1 MTERKAMTQET
12 LDVVKSFNLEG
23 LFKTR
28 GDGATEVTLIHQITE
43 GKGAA
48 CRKFIETIANSEL
61 EDTIWASEE
70 IHFMRFTTI
79 NNDTQLLFTSNFD
92 GSVETYLADFL
103 VHMPDHLDAL
113 WGYCDGYPEKGAGA
127 DFAGFMK
134 FIVSGY
140 VPCQFFFAAYPDATV
155 KQVWR
160 ALDWE
165 KKTRDFQRT
174 LARPTPSRGRDESS
188 AQRVA

>member
-1 MTERKAMTQET
+1 MTDRKAMTQET
-12 LDVVKSFNLEG
+12 LDVVKGFNLEG

-28 GDGATEVTLIHQITE
+28 GDGATEVTLIHPIKE
-43 GKGAA
+43 GKGSA
-48 CRKFIETIANSEL
+48 CRKFVETIANSEL

-70 IHFMRFTTI
+70 IHFLRIATI

-92 GSVETYLADFL
+92 GNVETYLADFL

-113 WGYCDGYPEKGAGA
+113 WGHCEGYPEQGAAG

-165 KKTRDFQRT
+165 TKTRDFQRT
-174 LARPTPSRGRDESS
+174 LARPTPSRTRDESS
-188 AQRVA
+188 AQRAA

>member
-1 MTERKAMTQET
+1 MTDRKAMTHET

-28 GDGATEVTLIHQITE
+28 GAGATEVTLIHPIKDGQ
-43 GKGAA
+43 GAA
-48 CRKFIETIANSEL
+48 CRKFVETIANSEL

-70 IHFMRFTTI
+70 IHFMRIATI

-92 GSVETYLADFL
+92 GNVETYLADFL

-113 WGYCDGYPEKGAGA
+113 WGHCEDYPEKGAGA

-134 FIVSGY
+134 FIISGY

-165 KKTRDFQRT
+165 NKTRDFQRN
-174 LARPTPSRGRDESS
+174 LARPTPSRMRDENS
-188 AQRVA
+188 AQRAA

>member
-1 MTERKAMTQET
+1 MTDRKAMTQET
-12 LDVVKSFNLEG
+12 LDVVKGFNLEG

-28 GDGATEVTLIHQITE
+28 GDGATEVTLIHPIKE
-43 GKGAA
+43 GKGSA
-48 CRKFIETIANSEL
+48 CRKFVETIANSEL

-70 IHFMRFTTI
+70 IHFLRIATI

-92 GSVETYLADFL
+92 GNVETYLADFL

-113 WGYCDGYPEKGAGA
+113 WGHCEDYPEQGAAG

-165 KKTRDFQRT
+165 TKTRDFQRT
-174 LARPTPSRGRDESS
+174 LARPTPSRTRDESS
-188 AQRVA
+188 AQRAA

>member
-1 MTERKAMTQET
+1 MSERKAMTQET

-28 GDGATEVTLIHQITE
+28 GNGATEVTLIHPIKE
-43 GKGAA
+43 GKGADV
-48 CRKFIETIANSEL
+48 RKVCESIPNSEL
-61 EDTIWASEE
+61 EDTLWGSEE
-70 IHFMRFTTI
+70 IHFLRITTI
-79 NNDTQLLFTSNFD
+79 NNDTQLLFCSNFD
-92 GSVETYLADFL
+92 GAVDTYLADFL
-103 VHMPDHLDAL
+103 VHMPDHLDLL
-113 WGYCDGYPEKGAGA
+113 WQNCEGYPEKGAGA
-127 DFAGFMK
+127 DFAGFIK

-160 ALDWE
+160 ALEWE

-174 LARPTPSRGRDESS
+174 LARPTPSRMRDEGSM
-188 AQRVA
+188 QRTA